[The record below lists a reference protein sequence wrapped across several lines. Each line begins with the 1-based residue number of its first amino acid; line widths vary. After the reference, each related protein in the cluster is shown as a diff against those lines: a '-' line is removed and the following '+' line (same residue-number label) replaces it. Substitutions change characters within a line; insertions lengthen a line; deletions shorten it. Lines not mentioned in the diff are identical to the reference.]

1 MRTYSCYANN
11 CRTSVN
17 EVTDFKTGKRRIDVI
32 VYDEHGKEMI
42 HRVGLLGKSATKRSN
57 PDFLTR
63 QEACSYALVVDIII

>member
-1 MRTYSCYANN
+1 MRTYSCHIDG

-32 VYDEHGKEMI
+32 VYDEQGKEMI
-42 HRVGLLGKSATKRSN
+42 HRVGLLDRSVVKRPN

-63 QEACSYALVVDIII
+63 QEACSYALAVGIFI

>member
-1 MRTYSCYANN
+1 MRTYSCHIDG

-42 HRVGLLGKSATKRSN
+42 HRVGLLGKSVTKRPN

-63 QEACSYALVVDIII
+63 QEACSYALAVGIFI

>member
-1 MRTYSCYANN
+1 MRTYSCYIDG

-32 VYDEHGKEMI
+32 VYDEQGKEMI
-42 HRVGLLGKSATKRSN
+42 HRVGLLDRSVVKRPN

-63 QEACSYALVVDIII
+63 QEACSYALAVGIFI

>member
-1 MRTYSCYANN
+1 MRTYSCHIDG

-32 VYDEHGKEMI
+32 VYDEQGKEMI
-42 HRVGLLGKSATKRSN
+42 HRVDLLDRSVVKRPN

-63 QEACSYALVVDIII
+63 QEAYSYALAVGIFI